1 MVTSR
6 RTHLRFFARDQNE
19 ALQEFNEC
27 DFHLEESESNPDA
40 TTRSDPERQV
50 RVRIAR
56 LLCFLREP

>member
-6 RTHLRFFARDQNE
+6 RTHLRFFARDQSE

-27 DFHLEESESNPDA
+27 NFHLEEGESDPDA
-40 TTRSDPERQV
+40 TARSDPERQV